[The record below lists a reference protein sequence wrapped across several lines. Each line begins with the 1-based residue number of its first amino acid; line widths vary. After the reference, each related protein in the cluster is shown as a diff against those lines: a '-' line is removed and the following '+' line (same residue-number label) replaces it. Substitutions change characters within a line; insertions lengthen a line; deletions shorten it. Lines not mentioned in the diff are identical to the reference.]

1 MINQLKPAMM
11 NTEQIFAKLT
21 EIFVEYGPRL
31 LGAILVLLAGSWV
44 IRQLMRGMDRMLEKR
59 GIDES
64 LKPFLKSITRV
75 LLRALLFVSV
85 LGMVGVDML
94 SFVAILG
101 AAGLAI
107 GMALSGTLQNFAGGV
122 IILLFKP
129 FRVGDYIEAQGY
141 AGSVKEIQIF
151 NTVLKTPDARII
163 IIPNGSLSNSSMIN
177 YSAEEKRRVEWTFSI
192 AYGDDVEHAKKILR
206 QLMEADE
213 RVLREPELFIAV
225 AALADSS
232 VNIVVRAWVNAAD
245 YWPLFFHMNELVY
258 NSFNKEGINIPFPQM
273 DVHLHQ

>member
-1 MINQLKPAMM
+1 MM

>member
-44 IRQLMRGMDRMLEKR
+44 IRQLMRGMGRMMEKR

>member
-1 MINQLKPAMM
+1 MM
-11 NTEQIFAKLT
+11 NTEQILTKLT

-31 LGAILVLLAGSWV
+31 LGAILVLLIGSWV
-44 IRQLMRGMDRMLEKR
+44 IRQLMSAMGKMMEKR
-59 GIDES
+59 SMDSS
-64 LKPFLKSITRV
+64 LKPFLISITRALLRV
-75 LLRALLFVSV
+75 LLFISV

-94 SFVAILG
+94 SFVAVLG
-101 AAGLAI
+101 AAGLAV

-141 AGSVKEIQIF
+141 SGTVKEVQIF

-163 IIPNGSLSNSSMIN
+163 IIPNGGLSNSSMIN
-177 YSAEEKRRVEWTFSI
+177 YSAEEQRRVEWTFGI
-192 AYGDDVEHAKKILR
+192 AYGDDVELAKKVLR

-213 RVLREPELFIAV
+213 RVLKEPELFIAV
-225 AALADSS
+225 AGLADSS

>member
-1 MINQLKPAMM
+1 MM
-11 NTEQIFAKLT
+11 NTEQIFTKLT

-31 LGAILVLLAGSWV
+31 LGAILVLFVGSWV
-44 IRQLMRGMDRMLEKR
+44 IRQLMRAMGKMMEKR
-59 GIDES
+59 SIDAS
-64 LKPFLKSITRV
+64 LKPFLISLTRA
-75 LLRALLFVSV
+75 LLRALLFISV
-85 LGMVGVDML
+85 LGMIGVDML
-94 SFVAILG
+94 SFVAVLG
-101 AAGLAI
+101 AAGLAV

-129 FRVGDYIEAQGY
+129 FRVGDYIEAQGHS
-141 AGSVKEIQIF
+141 GTVKEIQIF
-151 NTVLKTPDARII
+151 NTVLKTPDAKII
-163 IIPNGSLSNSSMIN
+163 IIPNGGLSNSSMIN
-177 YSAEEKRRVEWTFSI
+177 YSAEEQRRVEWTFGI

-213 RVLREPELFIAV
+213 RVLKEPELFIAV
-225 AALADSS
+225 AGLADSS

-245 YWPLFFHMNELVY
+245 YWSLFFHMNELVY